1 MPQATPVRWAAR
13 RRARAAAHP
22 THAPPRVSRR
32 LRARPSPRLPAA
44 ANAAAGVR
52 RLRQLQQP
60 QEENEAVTCTGQVC
74 PQYVSNE
81 SVLVASR

>member
-1 MPQATPVRWAAR
+1 MLVRR
-13 RRARAAAHP
+13 LTQLTLLLESLDDFELGRLRVLSLPAAAN
-22 THAPPRVSRR
+22 
-32 LRARPSPRLPAA
+32 AA

>member
-1 MPQATPVRWAAR
+1 MLV
-13 RRARAAAHP
+13 
-22 THAPPRVSRR
+22 RR
-32 LRARPSPRLPAA
+32 LTQLTLLLESLDDFGLGRLRVLSLPAA
-44 ANAAAGVR
+44 ANAATGVR